1 MALRRRN
8 RETFNI
14 WPGFVDVLGNLLN
27 VLVFVLFIFVLAQF
41 FLGRTLSGRNEALA
55 KLNHQ
60 IDEMAQVLNLER
72 KNGQNLKASVVQ
84 LSNQLAA
91 ANAQVDTLTDA
102 QRASR
107 DLIASLQNKAAAIEN
122 DKAAAQNRLNDMQ
135 NQMAALLALKAEL
148 EKQINEQDRKLSDTS
163 GKLKDQQNISEQA
176 RAQAAMVAAQLQ
188 ALKDE
193 LARVN
198 DALGVAAKINA
209 QEQAQIAE
217 LGKDLNRALATKVAE
232 LQKYRSEFFGK
243 LRDILGNRSD
253 IRIVGDRFVFQS
265 EVLFPTASAE
275 LSLSG
280 EDQVAN
286 LAKALVQIAGSIPP
300 DVDWVLR
307 VDGHTDRRPIS
318 TPQYKSN
325 WSLSTARAVSVL
337 QSLVAHGV
345 PANRL
350 AAAGFGEFQPI
361 DKGDSEEALSHN
373 RRIELKFDQR

>member
-8 RETFNI
+8 REAFNI
-14 WPGFVDVLGNLLN
+14 WPGFVDALGNLLN

-60 IDEMAQVLNLER
+60 IDEMAQVLKMER
-72 KNGQNLKASVVQ
+72 TSNSDLKNSVVQ
-84 LSNQLAA
+84 LSNQLTA
-91 ANAQVDTLTDA
+91 ANSQVETLTAAD
-102 QRASR
+102 RANR
-107 DLIASLQNKAAAIEN
+107 DQIAALQNKAAAIES
-122 DKAAAQNRLNDMQ
+122 DKQAAQNRVNDMQ
-135 NQMAALLALKAEL
+135 NQLAALQALKAEL
-148 EKQINEQDRKLSDTS
+148 EKQINEEDHKLTDTN
-163 GKLKDQQNISEQA
+163 GKLKDQEHISEQA

-198 DALGVAAKINA
+198 DALGAAAKVN
-209 QEQAQIAE
+209 EKDQAQIAD
-217 LGKDLNRALATKVAE
+217 LGKDLNHALATKVAE

-243 LRDILGNRSD
+243 LRDVLGNRSD
-253 IRIVGDRFVFQS
+253 IKIVGDRFVFQS
-265 EVLFPTASAE
+265 EVLFPSGSAE

-280 EDQVAN
+280 EEQVAD
-286 LAKALVQIAGSIPP
+286 LAKVLADIAASIPS

-307 VDGHTDRRPIS
+307 VDGHTDKRPIN
-318 TPQYKSN
+318 TPQYKDN

-337 QSLVAHGV
+337 ESLVAHGV

-361 DKGDSEEALSHN
+361 DKGDTEEALSHN